1 MLVSTLTLGLLYLG
15 LVFASATT
23 LWLFAWHLHV
33 KAKATDALTLHALKL
48 ALPIEAVQLDGLA
61 LVGER
66 AASLVES
73 GQLILLATT
82 SEAEQTRGRRFGKHV
97 VVQLSEYVRR
107 SPQGNGEL
115 WRFSAVSRPV

>member
-1 MLVSTLTLGLLYLG
+1 MLVSSLTLILLYAG
-15 LVFASATT
+15 FVAACAAII
-23 LWLFAWHLHV
+23 WLFAQNLHFR
-33 KAKATDALTLHALKL
+33 AAATDAKTLHALKL

-82 SEAEQTRGRRFGKHV
+82 AEVEQTRGGRFGKHV